1 VLSFGGV
8 LRAFVLRA
16 RYPCKIVRK
25 ITNLSCFMNATNV
38 AKWRRYYASLCVIS
52 KVYTLGGVK
61 YQLRLT
67 KCFRAICAKNKS
79 GLAANSVVQS
89 VAASPLAMAWCAE
102 I

>member
-1 VLSFGGV
+1 MLSFVGV

-16 RYPCKIVRK
+16 LYTYKKECK
-25 ITNLSCFMNATNV
+25 ITNLSRFMNATNV
-38 AKWRRYYASLCVIS
+38 AKCRRYGASLCVIS

-61 YQLRLT
+61 CQLRLT
-67 KCFRAICAKNKS
+67 KHFRAIRAKNKS

-89 VAASPLAMAWCAE
+89 VAASPLAMAWCAK

>member
-1 VLSFGGV
+1 MLSFGGV

-16 RYPCKIVRK
+16 RYTYKKECKN
-25 ITNLSCFMNATNV
+25 TNLPRIMNATYV
-38 AKWRRYYASLCVIS
+38 AKWRRYDASFCIIC

-61 YQLRLT
+61 CKLRLT
-67 KCFRAICAKNKS
+67 IYFNAIRAKNKS

-89 VAASPLAMAWCAE
+89 VAASPLAMAWCAD